1 MHGLGISIHGVTIS
15 LLYFC
20 VGTGECG
27 VAVVAFFK
35 SKLVLHMDFT
45 YSSYVM
51 PVNLSGNFIEEL
63 PCAELIG
70 SGV

>member
-35 SKLVLHMDFT
+35 SNPPWNQTPHLLATAQKLVRWFSPM
-45 YSSYVM
+45 
-51 PVNLSGNFIEEL
+51 
-63 PCAELIG
+63 
-70 SGV
+70 